1 MLRLETQSETPR
13 EVTYALAGK
22 LTQEHLPELQRLL
35 TAVRESGRRIILDL
49 SGIVLVDRELV
60 HWLASCKKNL
70 DIELTHCPAY
80 VLSWMQCEG
89 GDEGRKKS

>member
-22 LTQEHLPELQRLL
+22 LTQEHLPELKRLL
-35 TAVRESGRRIILDL
+35 TTARESGRRIVLDL

-60 HWLASCKKNL
+60 HWLASCKTL

-80 VLSWMQCEG
+80 VLLWIRCEG
-89 GDEGRKKS
+89 GDEGRKKTP